1 MCPRKLNAIVLP
13 SGEIAG
19 YRSQSGLVSGP
30 SGAARL
36 SANIGDIRQKEL
48 RNVAAIERPTRP
60 LVTVKTR
67 DVKLN
72 IVNRTH

>member
-19 YRSQSGLVSGP
+19 YRSQSGFVSGP
-30 SGAARL
+30 SGTAGL
-36 SANIGDIRQKEL
+36 SANIGDIGQREP
-48 RNVAAIERPTRP
+48 RNVVTIERPTRP
-60 LVTVKTR
+60 LITVKTR